1 MEKYNYCR
9 VWCLYFFIEFRQVL
23 NKGLEANEAMG
34 AGKQEDTELDEQA
47 GGSRYLSCQVCG
59 RRVKAD
65 DCSWQEDED
74 GIYCPDC
81 RAERESCGCSD

>member
-1 MEKYNYCR
+1 
-9 VWCLYFFIEFRQVL
+9 
-23 NKGLEANEAMG
+23 MG

-74 GIYCPDC
+74 GICCPLIAG
-81 RAERESCGCSD
+81 RKGRVVAAAINLLF